1 MDLKTIKVK
10 PWGEGQ
16 GDFVVI
22 NESDFDPDRHEL
34 FDAPEGDDKA
44 AAPVTAAMLREA
56 LDARGV
62 HYKPAASKAQ
72 LQALLDEAI
81 ANDK

>member
-1 MDLKTIKVK
+1 MQQTCTTVRVK
-10 PWGEGQ
+10 ADNEQ
-16 GDFVVI
+16 GFIII
-22 NESDFDPDRHEL
+22 NESDFDAEQHEN

-72 LQALLDEAI
+72 LQALLDEAT
-81 ANDK
+81 AKG

>member
-10 PWGEGQ
+10 PWGDGQ
-16 GDFVVI
+16 GYFVVI
-22 NESDFDPDRHEL
+22 NESDFDAEQHEN